1 MTNLYLQ
8 IRVGM
13 SIGHSPHVG
22 PHKPD
27 MKKDEGEITLHDRQ
41 EAKRRIEGSLA
52 PDVETE
58 GSSDPGIGGLSSLT
72 GANLQ

>member
-1 MTNLYLQ
+1 
-8 IRVGM
+8 M

-27 MKKDEGEITLHDRQ
+27 MKKDEGDITLQDRQ

-52 PDVETE
+52 PDADAEPE
-58 GSSDPGIGGLSSLT
+58 RSGGLSSLG
-72 GANLQ
+72 GANIQ